1 MTQSE
6 AADFLRVSRLCRW
19 AALPL
24 AVLSIPAVFF
34 VWQDAGRAW
43 GLALTLLLVAGI
55 VDLVWYVPRLFA
67 RIVRERGIVDD
78 SKS

>member
-1 MTQSE
+1 
-6 AADFLRVSRLCRW
+6 
-19 AALPL
+19 
-24 AVLSIPAVFF
+24 VLSIPAVFF